1 MPDDDLDPP
10 SLTVSQIPQRDTP
23 VVNLDAVTTLIHSF
37 ASMMTAMEARITDQI
52 KDNATASKERWSRWE
67 QEFRDYRTAT
77 DRRIATLED
86 SVHAHHTKEHEEE
99 IRLEARV
106 KPIKGTVAWFWRNW
120 RDLLIIAIGLMAF
133 AAAFGE
139 WFGRIFGPHAP

>member
-1 MPDDDLDPP
+1 VPDDDPP
-10 SLTVSQIPQRDTP
+10 PTLTVSQTPQREP

-52 KDNATASKERWSRWE
+52 KDNASASKERWARWE
-67 QEFRDYRTAT
+67 QEFREYRATT
-77 DRRIATLED
+77 DRRISALED
-86 SVHAHHTKEHEEE
+86 SVNAHHIRVHEEE
-99 IRLEARV
+99 LRIEARV
-106 KPIKGTVAWFWRNW
+106 KPIKGIAAWFWRNW

-139 WFGRIFGPHAP
+139 WFGRIVGTHAP